1 MDKKITKFGETE
13 IEKRRFY
20 HRKNISLSQHINTEN
35 IQVPSI
41 GFLVK
46 KVTNILLFK
55 KMMMMIVNL
64 NSYALHFQ
72 TQAPI

>member
-35 IQVPSI
+35 IQVLSMVFPGEKSYKY
-41 GFLVK
+41 F
-46 KVTNILLFK
+46 
-55 KMMMMIVNL
+55 IV
-64 NSYALHFQ
+64 
-72 TQAPI
+72 